1 MSNYSSPQIQ
11 RTLVAIELMAG
22 HEVYGIEPKAL
33 AEQLGCKGPEVTRL
47 LANLREAGWAE
58 PLRNDNQRW
67 RLNKKPVTIC
77 NKVAHSFTTAIRDLQ
92 IEHTE
97 YSGVTV

>member
-1 MSNYSSPQIQ
+1 MSNYSSAQIQ

-22 HEVYGIEPKAL
+22 HEVYGIEPKTL
-33 AEQLGCKGPEVTRL
+33 ATQLGCSGSDVTRI

-67 RLNKKPVTIC
+67 RLNKKPVHIC
-77 NKVAHSFTTAIRDLQ
+77 NTVSHNITNAIRDLQ
-92 IEHTE
+92 IEQSK
-97 YSGVTV
+97 YSEVTA